1 MGYTWEMT
9 WVVAGAIAC
18 AVLVVL
24 AGLLIGRAM
33 RAADRQDQRPAPAQ
47 PQCGTGPAAARPGC
61 VCDRGDCAWR
71 SAGSPNGETGR
82 DGR

>member
-1 MGYTWEMT
+1 MT

-33 RAADRQDQRPAPAQ
+33 RAADRQSERVGQAG
-47 PQCGTGPAAARPGC
+47 QCGNGPSTARQGC

-71 SAGSPNGETGR
+71 EAGAPNGETGR
-82 DGR
+82 DAH